1 MTDLDALWL
10 ARLQEVADRA
20 AHEVRDALNGVVLNV
35 EVTRSRAGSVELPA
49 NAIAPFAQ
57 AAAAQLETLAARVES
72 LLFLARPQRGA
83 ADVGVTLRHLA
94 LLLVPAARAD
104 GGQLAVEEEGQLAP
118 TSAPP
123 VAVRLALAAGLLA
136 AAPPGT
142 RGSCVL
148 EVAGADEG
156 NSGAVVRFSHE
167 SAGAC
172 RIDSAT
178 VAALA
183 GHAVR
188 IEGSDKDLA
197 VVFPR

>member
-1 MTDLDALWL
+1 VTDLDALWL
-10 ARLQEVADRA
+10 ARLQQVVDLA
-20 AHEVRDALNGVVLNV
+20 AHEVKDALNGVVLNV
-35 EVTRSRAGSVELPA
+35 EVTRSRAGNVELPA
-49 NAIAPFAQ
+49 AAIGPFAE
-57 AAAAQLETLAARVES
+57 AASAQVETLAQRVES
-72 LLFLARPQRGA
+72 LLFLARSQRGQ

-94 LLLVPAARAD
+94 RLLVPAARAD
-104 GGQLAVEEEGQLAP
+104 GGQLVVEGEGQLAP

-136 AAPPGT
+136 VATPNT

-148 EVAGADEG
+148 AAPGAGEG
-156 NSGAVVRFSHE
+156 DSGAVVRFSHE

-172 RIDSAT
+172 TMDPVT

-188 IEGSDKDLA
+188 IERSDKDLA